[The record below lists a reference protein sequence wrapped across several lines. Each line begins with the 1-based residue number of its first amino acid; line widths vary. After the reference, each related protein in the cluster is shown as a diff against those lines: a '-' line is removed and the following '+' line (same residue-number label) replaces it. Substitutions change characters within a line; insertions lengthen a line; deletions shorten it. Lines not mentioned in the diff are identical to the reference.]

1 MNVSE
6 LQNISMIKTVR
17 ASEEVLTEEIEVI
30 AVSELMSDI
39 LTMDH
44 DNMLLIT
51 ALCTDQ
57 ALRTADIMG
66 AVAVIISKDKQ
77 ITDSMITIA
86 EECDIALFST
96 ELRNFELCSQ
106 LIMNNLTPKR
116 SAQ

>member
-6 LQNISMIKTVR
+6 LQKVDAINTVI
-17 ASEEVLTEEIEVI
+17 ASEEVLSDQYEVI

-57 ALRTADIMG
+57 AIRTADIMG
-66 AVAVIISKDKQ
+66 AVAVIVSKDKQ
-77 ITDSMITIA
+77 ITESMKTIA
-86 EECDIALFST
+86 RECDIALFST
-96 ELRNFELCSQ
+96 ELCNFELCSL
-106 LIMNNLTPKR
+106 LISSNLTPRGNIK
-116 SAQ
+116 

>member
-6 LQNISMIKTVR
+6 LQYIDALTTVY
-17 ASEEVLTEEIEVI
+17 ASKEVLAEEIEVI

-57 ALRTADIMG
+57 AIRTADIMG
-66 AVAVIISKDKQ
+66 AVSVIISKGKQ
-77 ITDSMITIA
+77 ITDSMKRIA
-86 EECDIALFST
+86 VECDIALFST
-96 ELRNFELCSQ
+96 DLRNFELCSH
-106 LIMNNLTPKR
+106 LVTNNIVPM
-116 SAQ
+116 SI